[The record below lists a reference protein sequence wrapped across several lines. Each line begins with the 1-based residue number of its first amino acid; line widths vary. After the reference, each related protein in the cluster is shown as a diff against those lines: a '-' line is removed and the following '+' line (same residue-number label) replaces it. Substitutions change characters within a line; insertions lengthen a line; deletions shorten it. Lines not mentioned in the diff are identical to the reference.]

1 MGEREGEGGGQEKRG
16 HKGGLK
22 ALENGHSVWH
32 KHAGNSW
39 VFQEDQLGK
48 ERAKGYISD
57 DPLMNSEQWKITP
70 YVSGTV
76 LLVTH

>member
-32 KHAGNSW
+32 KHAGNS
-39 VFQEDQLGK
+39 
-48 ERAKGYISD
+48 
-57 DPLMNSEQWKITP
+57 
-70 YVSGTV
+70 
-76 LLVTH
+76 